1 MWLPTYIID
10 FIEVLYW
17 ELTQYL
23 QKLVAKYS
31 ALWDMGGIIEYQKH
45 LKVNESDFSL
55 KNFQPIGNSLNK
67 GWEVLMNDRILM
79 KKEINERI
87 TSMDWLKTAEIYIFY

>member
-1 MWLPTYIID
+1 
-10 FIEVLYW
+10 
-17 ELTQYL
+17 
-23 QKLVAKYS
+23 
-31 ALWDMGGIIEYQKH
+31 MGGIIEYQKY

-55 KNFQPIGNSLNK
+55 KNFQPIGSSLNK
-67 GWEVLMNDRILM
+67 GWEVLMKDRILM

>member
-1 MWLPTYIID
+1 MR
-10 FIEVLYW
+10 
-17 ELTQYL
+17 
-23 QKLVAKYS
+23 
-31 ALWDMGGIIEYQKH
+31 GIIEYQKH
-45 LKVNESDFSL
+45 LKVNESDFPL

-67 GWEVLMNDRILM
+67 GWEVLMKDRILM